1 MKYKIYHEIDAAMD
15 DLIELTQMREE
26 RDPKVY
32 PNVTSTK
39 MVKEERKGNK
49 LITVIETCANGDIP
63 PKLRNLL
70 NPAMLSWREF
80 GEFDFDK
87 NEYTYKV
94 KPFYLANVFSMS
106 GRVQWK
112 KLSKN
117 QTSRAMEVS
126 IDIRVPILG
135 RIAEKKI
142 SETQIEN
149 LNLDPGRMP
158 EEVEEMKKNKKNK
171 RK

>member
-1 MKYKIYHEIDAAMD
+1 MKYKIYHEIEADME
-15 DLIELTQMREE
+15 DLIALTQMREE

-70 NPAMLSWREF
+70 NPSMLSWREF

-94 KPFYLANVFSMS
+94 RPFYLSNVFSMS
-106 GRVQWK
+106 GKVQWK
-112 KLSKN
+112 KLGENK
-117 QTSRAMEVS
+117 TSRSMEVS
-126 IDIRVPILG
+126 IDVKVPILG
-135 RIAEKKI
+135 RIVEQKI

-158 EEVEEMKKNKKNK
+158 QEVEQMKKLK
-171 RK
+171 RA